1 MFRKFLYVLLMFPF
15 LVCNQTTSKALDV
28 SYYDIVRNFPEFNIR
43 ATTPAEQADLGLDP
57 DRTCFWGSYPEGH
70 FPDFLLIFREKDNEL
85 YYASF
90 TMKFYGDDDDI
101 DMPDSEQYFNKSA
114 LFLKTFAPNCGTDL
128 LKRIEDIRKRGT
140 DIHDSIICADRLA
153 FCRSARC
160 KRIIH
165 DSIICADRLIYV
177 SVDYQ
182 KGVVILGVQHS

>member
-101 DMPDSEQYFNKSA
+101 DIEQYFNKSA

-128 LKRIEDIRKRGT
+128 LKRIGDIGKRGT
-140 DIHDSIICADRLA
+140 D
-153 FCRSARC
+153 
-160 KRIIH
+160 IH